1 VAEGL
6 VLSVA
11 KEGVITVADEGVL
24 LVAEEV
30 PYLGLW
36 YGHRK
41 DFLRMSSVKLSRVSS
56 PKLLRM
62 SLLYVRRVS

>member
-1 VAEGL
+1 MAEGL
-6 VLSVA
+6 VLPEA
-11 KEGVITVADEGVL
+11 EEAVITVADEGVL

-36 YGHRK
+36 CGPRK
-41 DFLRMSSVKLSRVSS
+41 DFLRMSYVKLSRVSS
-56 PKLLRM
+56 PNLLRM